1 MLRFYSMKTS
11 TPLSFVFKATVFG
24 LAVAFIVLLLR
35 PDLLGRGRPEVKINE
50 VNETQRFNLTTATPT
65 GQVSYSNAVDIAAPA
80 VVNIY
85 STKVITERANPLFED
100 PFFRYFFGDSLAP
113 RKRLESSLGSG
124 VIVSASGYVLTNYH
138 VIEGADE
145 IQVALHDGRSA
156 EAVIAG
162 TDPES
167 DLAILK
173 VDLEKL
179 PTITFANSDDLRV
192 GDVVLAIGNPF
203 GVGQTVT
210 MGIVSATGRD
220 RLGINV
226 FENFIQTDAAI
237 NPGNSGGALI
247 NPYGQLV
254 GINTAIFSRSGGYQG
269 IGFAIPVS
277 SAIDVM
283 KQIIETGHVT
293 RGWLGIEV
301 QDITPQLAESFG
313 LKDTNGVI
321 VAGVLRSG
329 PAADAG
335 LQPGDIIKS
344 IQGDPMRDSRDV
356 MNTIAKTAPGD
367 KVKIDIVHQGKPSE
381 IQATVGKRPPLRSQA
396 DRRG

>member
-1 MLRFYSMKTS
+1 MLRFYPMKTS

-35 PDLLGRGRPEVKINE
+35 PDLLGRGRPEVQIKE
-50 VNETQRFNLTTATPT
+50 VNDTQRFNLTTAPPS
-65 GQVSYSNAVDIAAPA
+65 GQVSYSSAVDIAAPA

-85 STKVITERANPLFED
+85 STKVITERANPLFKD

-113 RKRLESSLGSG
+113 HKRLESSLGSG
-124 VIVSASGYVLTNYH
+124 VIVSESGYVLTNYH

-145 IQVALHDGRSA
+145 IQVALRDGRSA
-156 EAVIAG
+156 EAVISG
-162 TDPES
+162 SDPES
-167 DLAILK
+167 DLAVLK
-173 VDLEKL
+173 IDLNKL
-179 PTITFANSDDLRV
+179 PIITFANSDDLRV

-293 RGWLGIEV
+293 RGWLGVEV

-313 LKDTNGVI
+313 LKDTTGVI
-321 VAGVLRSG
+321 VAGILRNG
-329 PAADAG
+329 PAATAG
-335 LQPGDIIKS
+335 LQPGDIIKE
-344 IQGDPMRDSRDV
+344 IHGDPMRDSRDV
-356 MNTIAKTAPGD
+356 MNTIAKAAPGE
-367 KVKIDIVHQGKPSE
+367 KVKITIIHKGKKSE
-381 IQATVGKRPPLRSQA
+381 VEATVGKRPPLRRQA
-396 DRRG
+396 EHRG

>member
-1 MLRFYSMKTS
+1 MKS
-11 TPLSFVFKATVFG
+11 SSPLSFIFKATVFG
-24 LAVAFIVLLLR
+24 LAVAFIVLMLR
-35 PDLLGRGRPEVKINE
+35 PDLLGRGRPVVEISE
-50 VNETQRFNLTTATPT
+50 ISETDRFNLSTASPT
-65 GQVSYSNAVDIAAPA
+65 GQVSYSSAVEIAAPA
-80 VVNIY
+80 VVNVY
-85 STKVITERANPLFED
+85 TTKVVTERANPLFDD
-100 PFFRYFFGDSLAP
+100 PFFRYFFGDRLAP
-113 RKRLESSLGSG
+113 RQRLESSLGSG
-124 VIVSASGYVLTNYH
+124 VIVSDSGYVLTNYH

-145 IQVALHDGRSA
+145 IQVALRDGRSA

-167 DLAILK
+167 DLAVLK
-173 VDLEKL
+173 IQLDKL
-179 PTITFANSDDLRV
+179 PTITFANSDDLKV

-247 NPYGQLV
+247 NPYGHLV
-254 GINTAIFSRSGGYQG
+254 GVNTAIFSKSGGYQG

-283 KQIIETGHVT
+283 QQIIETGYVT

-301 QDITPQLAESFG
+301 QDITPQLAESFS
-313 LKDTNGVI
+313 LKDTTGVI
-321 VAGVLRSG
+321 VAGILRNG
-329 PAADAG
+329 PAAVAG
-335 LQPGDIIKS
+335 LRPGDIIKE
-344 IQGDPMRDSRDV
+344 IREEPMRDSRDV
-356 MNTIAKTAPGD
+356 MNIIAKTAPGEI
-367 KVKIDIVHQGKPSE
+367 VKISILRQGKKSSVE
-381 IQATVGKRPPLRSQA
+381 ASVGKRPPLRSQA

>member
-1 MLRFYSMKTS
+1 MLKFPPMKTS
-11 TPLSFVFKATVFG
+11 SPVSFVFKATVFG

-35 PDLLGRGRPEVKINE
+35 PDLLGRGNPVVEINE
-50 VNETQRFNLTTATPT
+50 VGKTERFNLTAIPPT
-65 GQVSYSNAVDIAAPA
+65 GQVSYASAVDIAAPA
-80 VVNIY
+80 VINVY
-85 STKVITERANPLFED
+85 TTKVITERANPLFND
-100 PFFRYFFGDSLAP
+100 PFFRYFFGDRLAP
-113 RKRLESSLGSG
+113 RKRLENSLGSG
-124 VIVSASGYVLTNYH
+124 VIVSEKGYVLTNYH

-145 IQVALHDGRSA
+145 IQVALRDGRSA
-156 EAVIAG
+156 EAEIAG

-167 DLAILK
+167 DLAVLK
-173 VDLEKL
+173 IELDKL
-179 PTITFANSDDLRV
+179 PTMTFASSDDLKV

-247 NPYGQLV
+247 NPYGHLV

-283 KQIIETGHVT
+283 QQIIETGHVT

-313 LKDTNGVI
+313 LKDTQGVI
-321 VAGVLRSG
+321 VAGILRNG
-329 PAADAG
+329 PAANAG
-335 LQPGDIIKS
+335 LQPGDIIKE
-344 IQGDPMRDSRDV
+344 IGGEPMRDSRDV
-356 MNTIAKTAPGD
+356 MNVIAKTAPEE
-367 KVKIDIVHQGKPSE
+367 KVTITIVRQGKKKE
-381 IQATVGKRPPLRSQA
+381 IQAAVGKRPPLRSQA
-396 DRRG
+396 ERRG